1 MIKSY
6 GFWTAL
12 AGAMV
17 VLVQALGECFGFA
30 VKDEVV
36 SGVVMAIAGVLVVC
50 GVVTMPKKKD
60 EDKSTPAEN
69 ETDDEKDETDE
80 DSESD
85 LNSDKK

>member
-12 AGAMV
+12 AGAIV

-50 GVVTMPKKKD
+50 GVVTMPKKKE
-60 EDKSTPAEN
+60 EDKSAPDQN
-69 ETDDEKDETDE
+69 ESDDEKDEDG
-80 DSESD
+80 ESD
-85 LNSDKK
+85 LNSDSKK